1 MSMANSYCYTV
12 SVDETFERKVVASKN
27 FLNNDKMIQQFT
39 KPLLL
44 ILICGIMSCSTPEK
58 KKEEIVES
66 PQKQEFPTTGSVE
79 VLSPELNDIIAAD
92 AKIEVLTEEKFLW
105 SEGPLWIS
113 ELNAV
118 IFSDVPA
125 NKIYKWS
132 EKDGLSVFLTPSG
145 TNGQD
150 VSPNESGSNGL
161 TLNKSG
167 KLVLAQHGNRQVS
180 LMEASFS
187 APQPVYTAIVDKY
200 EGKQFNSP
208 NDVIFDKSG
217 NMYFTDPPYG
227 LRDQD
232 ESKDKEL
239 SFNGVY
245 KVDTGGN
252 ITVISD
258 KLTRPN
264 GLAFSP
270 DEKTLY
276 VANSDPDNAI
286 WMAYHFDEDG
296 SVSESVFFDATSM
309 VPDKMGLPD
318 GLRVD
323 DNGIIYAT
331 GPGGVLV
338 FSPGGKHLGTINTGK
353 STANCEL
360 VRDQKVLYMTAHQ
373 QLMRIKLK

>member
-1 MSMANSYCYTV
+1 
-12 SVDETFERKVVASKN
+12 
-27 FLNNDKMIQQFT
+27 
-39 KPLLL
+39 
-44 ILICGIMSCSTPEK
+44 MSCTTPEK
-58 KKEEIVES
+58 KKEEVVES
-66 PQKQEFPTTGSVE
+66 PPEPEFPTTGSIE
-79 VLSPELNDIIAAD
+79 VISPELNDLIATD

-113 ELNAV
+113 ELNSV
-118 IFSDVPA
+118 IFSDVPD

-132 EKDGLSVFLTPSG
+132 EKDGLSVFLSPSG

-161 TLNKSG
+161 TLNKEG

-180 LMEASFS
+180 VMEASFS
-187 APQPVYTAIVDKY
+187 SPEPVYTALADKY

-208 NDVIFDKSG
+208 NDVIFDKDG

-227 LRDQD
+227 LKDQD
-232 ESKDKEL
+232 DSKDKEL

-245 KVDTGGN
+245 KVDTDGN
-252 ITVISD
+252 ITIITD

-276 VANSDPDNAI
+276 VANSDPANAI
-286 WMAYHFDEDG
+286 WMAYTFDENG
-296 SVSESVFFDATSM
+296 AFTESVFFDATSM
-309 VPDKMGLPD
+309 VPDKSGLPD

-323 DNGIIYAT
+323 SNGIIYAT

-338 FSPGGKHLGTINTGK
+338 FSPEGKHLGTINTGK

-360 VRDQKVLYMTAHQ
+360 VRDQKILYMTAHQ

>member
-1 MSMANSYCYTV
+1 MVNNQQEMLLIKRYY
-12 SVDETFERKVVASKN
+12 
-27 FLNNDKMIQQFT
+27 LNTNKMIQNLL
-39 KPLLL
+39 KSLLL
-44 ILICGIMSCSTPEK
+44 ILICGLIGCTTPEK
-58 KKEEIVES
+58 HKKEVAETMPKMEY
-66 PQKQEFPTTGSVE
+66 PTTGSIE
-79 VLSPELNDIIAAD
+79 VILPELNDIIPPD

-132 EKDGLSVFLTPSG
+132 EKDGLSTFLSPSG

-161 TLNKSG
+161 TLNNSDQ
-167 KLVLAQHGNRQVS
+167 LVLAQHGNRQIS
-180 LMEASFS
+180 LMD
-187 APQPVYTAIVDKY
+187 APLNAPKPAYKALAAKY

-227 LRDQD
+227 LKDQD
-232 ESKDKEL
+232 DSKDKEL
-239 SFNGVY
+239 AFNGVY
-245 KVDTGGN
+245 KVDTAGN
-252 ITVISD
+252 ITVITD

-276 VANSDPDNAI
+276 VANSDSNNAI
-286 WMAYHFDEDG
+286 WMAYSFNEDG
-296 SVSESVFFDATSM
+296 SISESLFFDATSM
-309 VPDKMGLPD
+309 VPNNLGLPD
-318 GLRVD
+318 GLRVG

-331 GPGGVLV
+331 GPGGVLI
-338 FSPGGKHLGTINTGK
+338 FSPEGKHLGTINTGK
-353 STANCEL
+353 ATANCEL
-360 VRDQKVLYMTAHQ
+360 VGDQNVLYMTAHQ